1 VKILMVLTFYHPHW
15 TGLTAYAKRL
25 AEALVRRGHEVTVL
39 TSRHVEALPLEETIA
54 GVRVERVPVVGRL
67 SRGVV
72 MPGFVPA
79 LWRRTREAD
88 LVQMHGP
95 LLEAPFVAM
104 AGRTLH
110 VPTVFTNHGDLVMPA
125 GAFNQLVE
133 RGVTAAMTWAL
144 GWTAWITTHSRDY
157 AENSEF
163 MRPFLEKLSWI
174 YPPAEIPAPDRAA
187 AARWKKELGLEGRPV
202 AGFAGRWVEEKG
214 FDFLLRA
221 IPDVLAAMPD
231 AHFVYAGADAHYERF
246 YEKCRPLLD
255 AVRPHVTM
263 LGLITE
269 PQKLANFYALCDAFV
284 LPSRTDCFPST
295 QLESI
300 LCGTPLVSSDTPGAR
315 EVVRVTGMGVH
326 VPLGDP
332 PGLARGIVRVLRDP
346 KSFVVAPERVRAIFD
361 VDQCAAEYETLF
373 RELVTRRT
381 RAAA

>member
-1 VKILMVLTFYHPHW
+1 MVLTFYHPHW

-25 AEALVRRGHEVTVL
+25 AERLARRGHEVTVL
-39 TSRHVEALPLEETIA
+39 ASQHEETLPLEETIS
-54 GVRVERVPVVGRL
+54 GVRVVRIPIASRL

-72 MPGFVPA
+72 MPGFPKA
-79 LWRRTREAD
+79 LWRLTREAD

-95 LLEAPFVAM
+95 LLEAPLVAL
-104 AGRTLH
+104 AGRALR
-110 VPTVFTNHGDLVMPA
+110 VPTVFTNHGDLVMPS
-125 GAFNQLVE
+125 GAFNQFVE

-144 GWTAWITTHSRDY
+144 GWTAQITTHSRDY
-157 AENSEF
+157 AESSEF
-163 MRPFLEKLSWI
+163 MRPFLEKVAWI

-187 AARWKKELGLEGRPV
+187 VARWREELGLSRRPV

-221 IPDVLAAMPD
+221 IPDVLKEMPD
-231 AHFVYAGADAHYERF
+231 AHFVYAGTDAVYERF
-246 YEKCRPLLD
+246 FERCRPLLEP
-255 AVRPHVTM
+255 VREHVTM
-263 LGLITE
+263 LGLLTD

-295 QLESI
+295 QLEAI

-315 EVVRVTGMGVH
+315 EVVRVTGMGLH

-346 KSFVVAPERVRAIFD
+346 KAFVAPPERVRAIFD
-361 VDQCAAEYETLF
+361 ADKSAAEYEALF
-373 RELVTRRT
+373 RELVTRRA
-381 RAAA
+381 RAA